1 MADVSDPR
9 FRTAIQVKFTAGE
22 VKADAK
28 IRNAGAGGLFV
39 ETTSLPETGET
50 VRLHFRAPHGE
61 TIEVVG
67 MVWWTTKRGEKHG
80 SKRAGFGVRLLDP
93 SDAYESMLK
102 RHVLAPSCTHSTER
116 STVDRVADQ
125 DAAGPRSARGEGANG
140 GARLRLYPRAA
151 C

>member
-1 MADVSDPR
+1 MEFDR
-9 FRTAIQVKFTAGE
+9 EGIE
-22 VKADAK
+22 
-28 IRNAGAGGLFV
+28 AGAPGRTVCPGTTLRSALRSRQLFPSKLTQRDGV
-39 ETTSLPETGET
+39 GRGIGIPIPPTFRPSHARGYTSSRSVQLS
-50 VRLHFRAPHGE
+50 
-61 TIEVVG
+61 
-67 MVWWTTKRGEKHG
+67 KRGEKHG

-140 GARLRLYPRAA
+140 GARLRLSPRAT